1 MRKIT
6 KAALVSGA
14 AAAAIAATV
23 GVAAPAQA
31 HYGAY
36 PHRITTVVT
45 WVGGDSWLSVD
56 YPGEGIVLERSP
68 AKSAIDHWIAYP
80 GDRIGADPIMG
91 DADFISCTLYVDG
104 QYAYSDSA
112 AAGDNTDAN
121 CVRDLR

>member
-45 WVGGDSWLSVD
+45 WVGGDSSLAVD
-56 YPGEGIVLERSP
+56 YPGEGVVLEMSP
-68 AKSAIDHWIAYP
+68 SKTATDYWVAAT
-80 GDRIGADPIMG
+80 GDRIAPTPSWATPTSSIARCTSTGASRTATAPMPVT
-91 DADFISCTLYVDG
+91 ALTPT
-104 QYAYSDSA
+104 A
-112 AAGDNTDAN
+112 
-121 CVRDLR
+121 